1 MPPLTRMFIK
11 VGLLYFLAALVMGVL
26 MAGPNV
32 WGLPSIVYA
41 LRPVYFHLFMV
52 GWITQLIIGV
62 ALWMFPKYSR
72 EMPRGSDTV
81 GWISFWTLNV
91 GLLLRAIA
99 EPALVL
105 STAIDWGWVLA
116 LSAILQLLGGW
127 AFIANIWPR
136 VKER

>member
-1 MPPLTRMFIK
+1 MPRLTRVFIK
-11 VGLLYFLAALVMGVL
+11 AGLVYLLAALVLGVL

-32 WGLPSIVYA
+32 WNLPAGIYA

-52 GWITQLIIGV
+52 GWVTQLIFGV

-72 EMPRGSDTV
+72 EMPRGSEVV
-81 GWISFWTLNV
+81 GWISFWTLNT
-91 GLLLRAIA
+91 GLLLRAVV
-99 EPALVL
+99 EPLTALAPQAGL
-105 STAIDWGWVLA
+105 GWLLGV
-116 LSAILQLLGGW
+116 SAVLQLVGGW